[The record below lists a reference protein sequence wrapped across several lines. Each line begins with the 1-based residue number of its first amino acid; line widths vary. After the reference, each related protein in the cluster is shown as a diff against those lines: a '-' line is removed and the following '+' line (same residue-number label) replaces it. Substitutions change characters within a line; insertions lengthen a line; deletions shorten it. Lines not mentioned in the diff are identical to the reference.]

1 MSLLASR
8 LYPASTYAPTTN
20 CSCPL
25 PSSPSPPAPPTPP
38 APPHR
43 GCLQIPQQCLFPYAC
58 NHYHHLSCLKFICF
72 FSPLCTL
79 NSIISSWFHS
89 SKDRSSR
96 RSRVTVSEGHSNT
109 SHNALSSDMTLSLS
123 HCTLNSARLSVGIN
137 WKLIIKIFSIYANS
151 KHIIIHSGLA
161 NNFSCSKGSGLRAG
175 YEGLPHVGKE

>member
-25 PSSPSPPAPPTPP
+25 PSSPSPPRLPPDSSTMSLSLRLQPLPP
-38 APPHR
+38 PF
-43 GCLQIPQQCLFPYAC
+43 LSQIIFLF
-58 NHYHHLSCLKFICF
+58 F

-79 NSIISSWFHS
+79 NSIISSWVHS

-151 KHIIIHSGLA
+151 KHIIIHSELA

-175 YEGLPHVGKE
+175 YEGLPHVG